1 MEIGTI
7 TLISFRNHNKTILNF
22 DPNVTVIWGKNGSGK
37 TSVLE
42 AIYNLSIGKSFKTNT
57 KKELIKEGKNNF
69 IIKGVFKNSKNIKK
83 EVYYYQN
90 NKGKRKIKINGKNVL
105 NRKDMIGLNNVV
117 VFSPEEENI
126 TKGYPK
132 EKRRFFNKLF
142 SICSKEYLNN
152 LIVFNKT
159 IKQRNT
165 LLKNKNKLPKKQLI
179 DLLKPW
185 NEKYIQTA
193 VQIWKQRNFFL
204 NDFKILFNKT
214 SKEFDNKINIKIDF
228 KENEETRETFL
239 KKIEKNIHKEIIMK
253 TTLLGP
259 HKDRIS
265 FLFKNKSLKKHASQG
280 EHKVFLAI
288 LKITE
293 LLFINKKKQSCP
305 IFLIDDLFANLD
317 IDKSKKITNFLN
329 EIKKTNKIKPQT
341 IITTTDVISLKKNE
355 FFKKGVELKKHKLIS
370 GCKA

>member
-1 MEIGTI
+1 MIIYVSCWPILAFLAGK
-7 TLISFRNHNKTILNF
+7 LIPAI
-22 DPNVTVIWGKNGSGK
+22 GSGDISK
-37 TSVLE
+37 VSN
-42 AIYNLSIGKSFKTNT
+42 I
-57 KKELIKEGKNNF
+57 
-69 IIKGVFKNSKNIKK
+69 IIKSLLVFLVQKLAQYGQDIFIAKPSLEISENIRIKLFSRI
-83 EVYYYQN
+83 Q
-90 NKGKRKIKINGKNVL
+90 RIKINF
-105 NRKDMIGLNNVV
+105 I
-117 VFSPEEENI
+117 
-126 TKGYPK
+126 
-132 EKRRFFNKLF
+132 
-142 SICSKEYLNN
+142 
-152 LIVFNKT
+152 
-159 IKQRNT
+159 
-165 LLKNKNKLPKKQLI
+165 
-179 DLLKPW
+179 
-185 NEKYIQTA
+185 
-193 VQIWKQRNFFL
+193 
-204 NDFKILFNKT
+204 
-214 SKEFDNKINIKIDF
+214 
-228 KENEETRETFL
+228 ENEETRETFQ